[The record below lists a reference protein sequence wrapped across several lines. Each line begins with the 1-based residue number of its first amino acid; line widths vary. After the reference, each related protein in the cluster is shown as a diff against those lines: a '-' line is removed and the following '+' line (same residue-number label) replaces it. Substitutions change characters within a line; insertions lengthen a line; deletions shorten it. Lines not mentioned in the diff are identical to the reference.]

1 MIEKGGLSMDQNSEK
16 FQNIYFLKDETIGE
30 LESSAWSGALGRLS
44 FRANVTSSDLE
55 AVSSPA
61 NGTSDKSRG
70 GLLEGQCDFKE
81 VLGDARKR
89 LGASSQRRG
98 FLQPTGGSGKR
109 LPSRCSCL
117 AWTPTQSIWNGA

>member
-1 MIEKGGLSMDQNSEK
+1 MGN
-16 FQNIYFLKDETIGE
+16 
-30 LESSAWSGALGRLS
+30 LEAFAWSGTLGRSS
-44 FRANVTSSDLE
+44 FRAKVTSSNPE

-81 VLGDARKR
+81 VLGEARKH

-98 FLQPTGGSGKR
+98 SRQQGALVSGVFVQLGHPWCR
-109 LPSRCSCL
+109 LE
-117 AWTPTQSIWNGA
+117 WGDVHF